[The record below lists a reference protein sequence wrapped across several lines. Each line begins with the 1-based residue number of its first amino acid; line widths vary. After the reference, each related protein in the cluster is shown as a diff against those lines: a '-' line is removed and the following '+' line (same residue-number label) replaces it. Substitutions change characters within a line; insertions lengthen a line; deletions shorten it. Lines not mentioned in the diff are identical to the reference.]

1 MIFNV
6 QLLIS
11 IAKSLESSSSEYLSF
26 AHDFQF
32 CAFGFQAVSSKRV
45 LDHDLQ
51 RILKK
56 KTKDDNFDD
65 IDGGDDNDD
74 KYDYSNDFDH
84 L

>member
-1 MIFNV
+1 M
-6 QLLIS
+6 
-11 IAKSLESSSSEYLSF
+11 
-26 AHDFQF
+26 
-32 CAFGFQAVSSKRV
+32 

-65 IDGGDDNDD
+65 IDGGEDNDD